1 MADTQEALT
10 TLSHINVPPAQTW
23 NYLKIDETSLT
34 VPAAKATGDVYARL
48 PRLFDALECGIG
60 EEAVSWIEDA
70 AKDATY
76 IEVPAHHKREEPIV
90 CVVDGD
96 KGEVADTSI
105 MVRHHAE
112 ATIVVVSRGE
122 KADAATSANLV
133 RVVAEHDAQVH
144 IIEIMA
150 LPEEHQHLEGIG
162 IRAARNAV
170 VDVRQYALGGAKVA
184 AGLAADLAEDNARFD
199 LVSRYLVRGHE
210 ELDLTHTVRQRGC
223 STRCDMNASGL
234 LADAAKK
241 TLRETI
247 DLVHGGKGSKGNE
260 LETVLVEG
268 DDIVNKT
275 LPVILCDEEDVQGN
289 HGASIG
295 SISPEQ
301 EMYLAARG
309 LGEDGV
315 SELFAQA
322 IFDDALI
329 HAPEAQSKAALGTR
343 MKAVLGEDALADALA
358 GLALDKE
365 DR

>member
-1 MADTQEALT
+1 MAETAEALT
-10 TLSHINVPPAQTW
+10 KLSHINVPPAQTW

-34 VPAAKATGDVYARL
+34 VPAVKATGDVYARL
-48 PRLFDALECGIG
+48 PRLFDALACGIG
-60 EEAVSWIEDA
+60 AEAVSWVENA

-76 IEVPAHHKREEPIV
+76 IEVPAHQKREEPIV
-90 CVVDGD
+90 VVSDGD
-96 KGEVADTSI
+96 AGVVEDTGI

-112 ATIVVVSRGE
+112 TTIVVVSRGE
-122 KADAATSANLV
+122 KADATTSANLV
-133 RVVAEHDAQVH
+133 RIIAEHDATVH
-144 IIEIMA
+144 IVEIMA
-150 LPEEHQHLEGIG
+150 LPEKQQHLEGMG
-162 IRAARNAV
+162 IRAAKNASI
-170 VDVRQYALGGAKVA
+170 DVRQYALSGSKVA
-184 AGLAADLAEDNARFD
+184 AVLETDLAEDNARFN
-199 LVSRYLVRGHE
+199 LVTRYLVHGTE

-223 STRCDMNASGL
+223 NTRCDMNASGL
-234 LADAAKK
+234 LADSAKK

-315 SELFAQA
+315 SKLFAQA

-329 HAPEAQSKAALGTR
+329 HAPEAASREALGTR

-358 GLALDKE
+358 GLSLEEE
-365 DR
+365 D